1 VRLAGILQRQDVGDD
16 QPHHQCSA
24 NEVQLEELLFPRG
37 LRRPS
42 ILGHDEQ
49 EKYHNRC
56 DSADGQVDVKALER
70 SQPAHLLDR
79 SSFSPTHRH
88 DTLSVNAPPMS
99 GPSTAAIPYVA
110 PVKPNSCGRFSGD
123 AEKPTIVNTPTATPE
138 PPTPAIAR
146 PTIRVLGHSADQAS
160 DLEDE
165 QGEQVPELQGEVSV
179 QFAPGGLESCGG
191 QQRSLDLSLGS
202 GSIKKA

>member
-146 PTIRVLGHSADQAS
+146 PTIRVVGFLATPQTRLPISKMSKAS
-160 DLEDE
+160 RYQSFKGKYLYNLP
-165 QGEQVPELQGEVSV
+165 QVDWNPVVVSN
-179 QFAPGGLESCGG
+179 GLW
-191 QQRSLDLSLGS
+191 
-202 GSIKKA
+202 I